1 MSKPR
6 PSLWSEPSAVSRYAI
21 AALSVAMAIVV
32 AEILTRWLHTEPI
45 ASSMLCAVIF
55 AAWFGFG
62 PGLLAIALSLF
73 AFHYYLVPPINSFA
87 LKHDIFAVDVAELP
101 RLALFSITS
110 LFVNFISW
118 AERSAKEAALQAKAK
133 AARAEREIRL
143 VADTIPALVWSAL
156 PDGAVEYFN
165 QRWLTYTG
173 LTLEQARGW
182 GFIDAYHP
190 EDRTSVRNLTS
201 VGIPHAASANDRTTE
216 ARLRGV
222 DGKYRW
228 FLGRAMALRDE
239 AGNIVRWYG
248 TAVDIE
254 DRKRVEDA
262 LRRSE
267 AYLAEAQ
274 RLSATGTFG
283 WKVASDDVVWSEET
297 YRIFGIDR
305 ADKPTIALV
314 LQRVHPDDRE
324 LVRHELDRVAEG
336 SHDFDVEHRL
346 LMPDGLV
353 KYLHVRSHRVKCE
366 SGDEEIVGAVMDVT
380 AARDA
385 QEALHAAQAELAHVN
400 RVTTMGQLTASIAHE
415 INQPITA
422 VVTDASAGLLW
433 LAAQPPN
440 LEEVRDAFDRVIKA
454 GHQAGKVTGRIRD
467 LIGKAPPRKG
477 DVEINEAIL
486 EVVALTHGE
495 LVKNGV
501 SLRTRLAAG
510 LPLVQGDKVQL
521 QQVILNL
528 IVNAVEAMSG
538 VSEGSRELLIGTGRD
553 ASSGLVVAVQ
563 DSGPG
568 LNPESFDRLFDP
580 FYTTKPGGMGMGLS
594 ICRSIVE
601 AHGGRVWASRTSGP
615 GVTVQF
621 TLPVGE
627 SAQHEATRVGLG
639 AS

>member
-1 MSKPR
+1 
-6 PSLWSEPSAVSRYAI
+6 
-21 AALSVAMAIVV
+21 
-32 AEILTRWLHTEPI
+32 
-45 ASSMLCAVIF
+45 
-55 AAWFGFG
+55 
-62 PGLLAIALSLF
+62 
-73 AFHYYLVPPINSFA
+73 
-87 LKHDIFAVDVAELP
+87 LKHNFFAVEITEVP
-101 RLALFSITS
+101 RLVLFSITS
-110 LFVNFISW
+110 LFVNFISS
-118 AERSAKEAALQAKAK
+118 AQRSAKEAALQAEAK

-143 VADTIPALVWSAL
+143 VTDTIPALVWSAL

-182 GFIDAYHP
+182 GFIDTYHP

-201 VGIPHAASANDRTTE
+201 VRMPHAASANDQETE

-239 AGNIVRWYG
+239 ADNIVRWYG
-248 TAVDIE
+248 TAIDIE
-254 DRKRVEDA
+254 DRKRAEDA

-274 RLSATGTFG
+274 RLSATGSFG
-283 WKVASDDVVWSEET
+283 WRVTSGDVVWSEET

-305 ADKPTIALV
+305 GVKPTIDLV

-324 LVRHELDRVAEG
+324 LVRHELNLVAEG
-336 SHDFDVEHRL
+336 NYDFDVEHRL
-346 LMPDGLV
+346 LMPNGLV

-366 SGDEEIVGAVMDVT
+366 SGDEEIVGAVMDMT

-385 QEALHAAQAELAHVN
+385 QEALHAAQAQLAHVN
-400 RVTTMGQLTASIAHE
+400 RVTTMGQLAASIAHE

-422 VVTDASAGLLW
+422 VVTNASAGLLW
-433 LAAQPPN
+433 LAAQPPDI
-440 LEEVRDAFDRVIKA
+440 EEVRDSFDRVIKA
-454 GHQAGKVTGRIRD
+454 GNQAGEVTGRIRA
-467 LIGKAPPRKG
+467 LIKKAPPRK
-477 DVEINEAIL
+477 DDLEINEAIL
-486 EVVALTHGE
+486 EVIALTHGE
-495 LVKNGV
+495 MVKNSV
-501 SLRTRLAAG
+501 SLRTQLAAG
-510 LPLVQGDKVQL
+510 LPLVRGDRIQL

-528 IVNAVEAMSG
+528 IINAIEAMSG
-538 VSEGSRELLIGTGRD
+538 ISEGPRELLIGTGKD
-553 ASSGLVVAVQ
+553 ALSGVLVAVQ

-601 AHGGRVWASRTSGP
+601 AHGGRVWASRTAGP

-627 SAQHEATRVGLG
+627 GVQHEATLVGLR